1 MLDEDF
7 EYFLEKF
14 GQPQQAIAVTEDILK
29 KYKGKLPD
37 QLLEYWKEV
46 GFCCFK
52 EGLVWITN
60 PEDYAEDIYHWLE
73 STDILDEDVW
83 HVIARSAF
91 GELYLWGEKNWQKYD
106 LNISNGQVFQNS
118 AGFNDK
124 KHTSNEIVRNF
135 FAFSD
140 IDEFDKKDENLK
152 PLFERAIKK
161 YGPLASNEVLGFEP
175 ALILGG
181 SASLKNLKK
190 LDIHVHMSILKEF
203 TQVYKT
209 DLEGLGKMLYGEN
222 ASFSKAIEQVDQ
234 QERKQLQISVQGGQL
249 CPQTGYWK
257 TPAQPDSRQY
267 FKQNDIFPTLT
278 ELDWGEVYWYWDG
291 EK

>member
-1 MLDEDF
+1 MSDEDF

-52 EGLVWITN
+52 EGLFWITN

-118 AGFNDK
+118 VGFNDK

-140 IDEFDKKDENLK
+140 VDEFDKKDDNLK
-152 PLFERAIKK
+152 PLFERAVKK

-222 ASFSKAIEQVDQ
+222 ASFNKAIE
-234 QERKQLQISVQGGQL
+234 
-249 CPQTGYWK
+249 
-257 TPAQPDSRQY
+257 
-267 FKQNDIFPTLT
+267 
-278 ELDWGEVYWYWDG
+278 
-291 EK
+291 

>member
-1 MLDEDF
+1 MRDEDF

-14 GQPQQAIAVTEDILK
+14 GQPQQAIVVTEDILK

-175 ALILGG
+175 ALILCG

-222 ASFSKAIEQVDQ
+222 ASFSKAIEQVD
-234 QERKQLQISVQGGQL
+234 
-249 CPQTGYWK
+249 
-257 TPAQPDSRQY
+257 
-267 FKQNDIFPTLT
+267 
-278 ELDWGEVYWYWDG
+278 
-291 EK
+291 